1 MLLKKRLNLVP
12 RLSTSCHNQSEIYE
26 VVSMITKHTTVLSH
40 DDYLIS
46 WSLRWFVTAVREKP
60 FL

>member
-12 RLSTSCHNQSEIYE
+12 RLSTSCHSQSEIYE
-26 VVSMITKHTTVLSH
+26 AVSMIAKHTTVLSH
-40 DDYLIS
+40 DDYLMS

>member
-1 MLLKKRLNLVP
+1 MVP
-12 RLSTSCHNQSEIYE
+12 RLNTSCHNQSEIYE